1 MKKFLIVLL
10 AVLVVLSLVAG
21 ILLFSYSSKY
31 IGSKEAVRIALE
43 DAGLSYSDIREA
55 DAEFEK
61 TPYDAWYEVEF
72 ETHGTEY
79 EYSIAADTGE
89 ILSSYNKPDR

>member
-1 MKKFLIVLL
+1 MKKFLIILL
-10 AVLVVLSLVAG
+10 AALVVLSLVAG

>member
-1 MKKFLIVLL
+1 MKKFLIIL
-10 AVLVVLSLVAG
+10 LVVFIVLALVAG

-43 DAGLSYSDIREA
+43 DAGLSYSDIRDA

-61 TPYDAWYEVEF
+61 TPYDAWYEVDF

-79 EYSIAADTGE
+79 EYSIDAENGE
-89 ILSSYNKPDR
+89 ILSSYSKPDR

>member
-1 MKKFLIVLL
+1 MKKFLIVPL
-10 AVLVVLSLVAG
+10 AALVVLSLVAG

>member
-10 AVLVVLSLVAG
+10 AALVVLSLVAG

-43 DAGLSYSDIREA
+43 DAGLSYSDIRDA

>member
-31 IGSKEAVRIALE
+31 IGSKEAVRIAIE

>member
-10 AVLVVLSLVAG
+10 AALVVLSLVAG

-31 IGSKEAVRIALE
+31 IGSKEAMRISLE
-43 DAGLSYSDIREA
+43 DAGLSYSDIRDA

>member
-1 MKKFLIVLL
+1 MKKFLIILL
-10 AVLVVLSLVAG
+10 AVFIVLSLVAG

-89 ILSSYNKPDR
+89 ILSSYNKPDI

>member
-1 MKKFLIVLL
+1 MKKFSVILL
-10 AVLVVLSLVAG
+10 AVVLVAALAGG
-21 ILLFSYSSKY
+21 ILFWSYSSKY

-43 DAGLSYSDIREA
+43 DAGLSAADIRDA

-61 TPYDAWYEVEF
+61 TPYDAWYEVDF

-79 EYSIAADTGE
+79 EYSIAAENGE
-89 ILSSYNKPDR
+89 ILSSYSKPDR

>member
-1 MKKFLIVLL
+1 MKKFLIVPL
-10 AVLVVLSLVAG
+10 AALVVLSLVAG

-31 IGSKEAVRIALE
+31 IGSKEAVRIAIE